1 MNEKDFE
8 RVRMLPVKEQL
19 EILWEMV
26 VGMQEAIDAYGMIWA
41 IWEKKMHEFQVESM
55 QEMQSLNR
63 HRPEENSGQKM

>member
-8 RVRMLPVKEQL
+8 MVRMLPVKEQL

-41 IWEKKMHEFQVESM
+41 IWEKKMHEFQVESV

-63 HRPEENSGQKM
+63 HRSEENSGQKM

>member
-8 RVRMLPVKEQL
+8 MVRMLPVKEQL

-26 VGMQEAIDAYGMIWA
+26 VGMQEAIDAYGMVWVL
-41 IWEKKMHEFQVESM
+41 WEKKMHEFQVESV

-63 HRPEENSGQKM
+63 HRSEENSGQKM